1 MSSEVADGSNVIA
14 EWKQKRESELAERDE
29 ADSKAKGELKEE
41 AIKHIDEFYENYN
54 RKKSEQLEGVR
65 KEAEEFQKS
74 RDEFSAQEGTTTWD
88 RVLQLINEDDAD
100 QVAGR
105 DKSKFKE
112 ILQRLKGNT
121 EAPGA

>member
-1 MSSEVADGSNVIA
+1 MSSEVENSSNVIA
-14 EWKQKRESELAERDE
+14 EWKQRREVELNERDG
-29 ADSKAKGELKEE
+29 ADERAKGELKEE

-65 KEAEEFQKS
+65 REAEEFQKN
-74 RDEFSAQEGTTTWD
+74 RDEFSSQEGTTTWD

-121 EAPGA
+121 AAPGA

>member
-1 MSSEVADGSNVIA
+1 MSFEGENGSSAIA
-14 EWKQKRESELAERDE
+14 EWKEKREAEIAERDAADDE
-29 ADSKAKGELKEE
+29 AKKELREE
-41 AIKHIDEFYENYN
+41 AVKHIDDFYDSYN
-54 RKKSEQLEGVR
+54 QKKEQQLENVR
-65 KEAEEFQKS
+65 KAAEEFQKS
-74 RDEFSAQEGTTTWD
+74 RDEFSSQEGTTTWD

-121 EAPGA
+121 AAPGA

>member
-1 MSSEVADGSNVIA
+1 MSSEIENGSGVIA
-14 EWKQKRESELAERDE
+14 EWKQKREAKIAERDE
-29 ADSKAKGELKEE
+29 ADAKAKEELKEE
-41 AIKHIDEFYENYN
+41 AMKHIDQFYENYN
-54 RKKSEQLEGVR
+54 LKKSQQLEDVKR
-65 KEAEEFQKS
+65 ESEEFQKK
-74 RDEFSAQEGTTTWD
+74 RDDFSSQEGTTTWD

-121 EAPGA
+121 SAPGA

>member
-1 MSSEVADGSNVIA
+1 MSSEVENSSNVIA
-14 EWKQKRESELAERDE
+14 EWKQRREVELNERDE
-29 ADSKAKGELKEE
+29 ADERAKGELKEE

-65 KEAEEFQKS
+65 REAEEFQKN
-74 RDEFSAQEGTTTWD
+74 RDEFSSQEGTTTWD

-121 EAPGA
+121 AAPGA

>member
-1 MSSEVADGSNVIA
+1 MSSEVENGSSVIA
-14 EWKQKRESELAERDE
+14 EWKQKRETELAERDE
-29 ADSKAKGELKEE
+29 ADAKAKEELKEE

-65 KEAEEFQKS
+65 KEAEEFQKN
-74 RDEFSAQEGTTTWD
+74 RDEFSLQEGTTTWD

-121 EAPGA
+121 AAPGA

>member
-1 MSSEVADGSNVIA
+1 MSSEVENGSSVIA
-14 EWKQKRESELAERDE
+14 EWKQKREAELAERDE
-29 ADSKAKGELKEE
+29 ADAKAKGELKEE

-54 RKKSEQLEGVR
+54 RKKSQQLEDVR
-65 KEAEEFQKS
+65 REAEEFQKS
-74 RDEFSAQEGTTTWD
+74 RDEFSSQEGTTTWD

-121 EAPGA
+121 AAPGA

>member
-1 MSSEVADGSNVIA
+1 MSSEVENSSNVIA
-14 EWKQKRESELAERDE
+14 EWKQRREVGLNERDE
-29 ADSKAKGELKEE
+29 ADERAKGELKEE

-65 KEAEEFQKS
+65 REAEEFQKN
-74 RDEFSAQEGTTTWD
+74 RDEFSSQEGTTTWD

-121 EAPGA
+121 AAPGA